1 MVWNDKNLITVSGGK
16 LTTFRLIAIDV
27 LNQAKNLLPEPKEIL
42 EETVFYTPKNTG
54 THLDW
59 SNHAE
64 SKRLLGRYGYKA
76 TEVIKLSEECK
87 SKPLEKFRYLMAEC
101 RWAIL
106 NEAVEHLDDLML
118 RRTRV
123 GMCLPNGG
131 QGSAA
136 RSKKYFRGKTMDFK
150 KWNDEVQN
158 YLQIWQNYYSL
169 PQKENASSWVN
180 SIF

>member
-1 MVWNDKNLITVSGGK
+1 
-16 LTTFRLIAIDV
+16 
-27 LNQAKNLLPEPKEIL
+27 
-42 EETVFYTPKNTG
+42 
-54 THLDW
+54 
-59 SNHAE
+59 
-64 SKRLLGRYGYKA
+64 
-76 TEVIKLSEECK
+76 
-87 SKPLEKFRYLMAEC
+87 MAEC

-131 QGSAA
+131 REVLPDLKNIFLEEKQW
-136 RSKKYFRGKTMDFK
+136 TLK

-169 PQKENASSWVN
+169 PQKENVSS
-180 SIF
+180 

>member
-1 MVWNDKNLITVSGGK
+1 
-16 LTTFRLIAIDV
+16 
-27 LNQAKNLLPEPKEIL
+27 
-42 EETVFYTPKNTG
+42 
-54 THLDW
+54 
-59 SNHAE
+59 
-64 SKRLLGRYGYKA
+64 
-76 TEVIKLSEECK
+76 
-87 SKPLEKFRYLMAEC
+87 MAEC

-131 QGSAA
+131 QEVLPDL
-136 RSKKYFRGKTMDFK
+136 KNIFLEEKQWTLK

-169 PQKENASSWVN
+169 PQKENVSS
-180 SIF
+180 